1 MAVSFYT
8 LSSPHIYISRRERDN
23 SIFLFAPREEKRR
36 KKRELTQV
44 HFPAAAAAAAAA
56 GCFQGPLSPT
66 TSSSS
71 SSFSLPFTPE
81 RAAHT
86 HPPLQGRPRENGRE
100 GGREGGS
107 VRPVESLPCKP
118 AFAGWVDVRCAARTR
133 VIFSGAL
140 NANLRA

>member
-1 MAVSFYT
+1 MHGCFFLHAPLPSHISLEENETTAFSF
-8 LSSPHIYISRRERDN
+8 LPRVRK
-23 SIFLFAPREEKRR
+23 REE

-44 HFPAAAAAAAAA
+44 HFPAAAAAAAAAA

-86 HPPLQGRPRENGRE
+86 HPPRGDRGRMEGRGRE
-100 GGREGGS
+100 KGDMYARLNPCHASQPLLGG
-107 VRPVESLPCKP
+107 
-118 AFAGWVDVRCAARTR
+118 
-133 VIFSGAL
+133 
-140 NANLRA
+140 